1 MKRLCMALLCFC
13 LLVGCSAPIPTPP
26 SSAPSSSP
34 SEPEP
39 ILPTQIKLSEISLDM
54 VVGGEDAT
62 VEFTVLPENAYVDS
76 FTWTSSDEAVATVDE
91 SGTVHAVGEGRCT
104 LRLTL
109 GNGIYTELTVT
120 VSEVP
125 YFAPA
130 IAFNEDDGCTYIDGI
145 LIANK
150 SYPLPEGYNPG
161 GLLPTVMEAWNAM
174 VAAAKADGISLWIV
188 SGYRSYETQRTIY
201 NNYVANNGQASA
213 DTYSARPGHSEHQ
226 TGLAFDINQISYSFG
241 ETAAGKWVAEHGAEY
256 GFIIRYPQEKQHITG
271 YVYEP
276 WHLRY
281 LGTELAMDVVESGL
295 CLEEYLNI
303 DSAYRE

>member
-1 MKRLCMALLCFC
+1 MKRLFSALLCLL
-13 LLVGCSAPIPTPP
+13 LLVGCAASNISSEPP
-26 SSAPSSSP
+26 AP

-39 ILPTQIKLSEISLDM
+39 VLPHTIKLSTLALDM
-54 VVGGEDAT
+54 VVGGEDQQIT
-62 VEFTVLPENAYVDS
+62 FSVLPENAFVDS
-76 FTWTSSDEAVATVDE
+76 FTWASSDETVATVSED
-91 SGTVHAVGEGRCT
+91 GRVHAVGEGKCT

-109 GNGIYTELTVT
+109 SNGIYTEASVT

-130 IAFNEDDGCTYIDGI
+130 IAVNENDGCTYIEGV

-150 SYPLPEGYNPG
+150 TYALPEGYAPG
-161 GLLPTVMEAWNAM
+161 GILPTVMDAWNAM
-174 VAAAKADGISLWIV
+174 VAAAKKDGISLWII
-188 SGYRSYETQRTIY
+188 SGYRSYDTQEAIY
-201 NNYVANNGQASA
+201 NRYVNDNGQADA

-241 ETAAGKWVAEHGAEY
+241 ETAAGQWVAENAAQY
-256 GFIIRYPQEKQHITG
+256 GFIIRYPQSKQHITG
-271 YVYEP
+271 YIYEP

-281 LGTELAMDVVESGL
+281 LGTELAMDVYESGL

>member
-1 MKRLCMALLCFC
+1 MKRMAIALLCLC
-13 LLVGCSAPIPTPP
+13 LLVGCTAPTSAPP
-26 SSAPSSSP
+26 SSEPSSV
-34 SEPEP
+34 PEP
-39 ILPTQIKLSEISLDM
+39 TPVQPTQIRLSETALDL
-54 VVGGEDAT
+54 VVGGEDQT
-62 VEFTVLPENAYVDS
+62 VDFTVLPENAFVNT
-76 FTWTSSDEAVATVDE
+76 FVWTSSDEAVATVGED
-91 SGTVHAVGEGRCT
+91 GTVHAVGAGECT

-109 GNGIYTELTVT
+109 NNGIYTELPVSVT
-120 VSEVP
+120 KVS
-125 YFAPA
+125 YYAPA
-130 IAFNEDDGCTYIDGI
+130 IAFNENDGCTYIDGI

-150 SYPLPEGYNPG
+150 SYALPEGYNPG
-161 GLLPTVMEAWNAM
+161 GLLPTVVEAWNAM

-188 SGYRSYETQRTIY
+188 SGYRSYQTQQAVY
-201 NNYVANNGQASA
+201 NNYVANNGQAQA

-241 ETAAGKWVAEHGAEY
+241 ETPAGKWVAEHAAEY
-256 GFIIRYPQEKQHITG
+256 GFIIRYPQEKQEITG

-281 LGTELAMDVVESGL
+281 LGTETAMAVYQSGL

>member
-1 MKRLCMALLCFC
+1 MKRFCAAVLCLL
-13 LLVGCSAPIPTPP
+13 LLVGCSAPITP
-26 SSAPSSSP
+26 SPSSSA
-34 SEPEP
+34 EPDP
-39 ILPTQIKLSEISLDM
+39 VLPKNINLSPLALDM
-54 VVGGEDAT
+54 IVDGEDQVIT
-62 VEFTVLPENAYVDS
+62 FSVLPEDAFVDS
-76 FTWTSSDEAVATVDE
+76 FTWTSSDESVATVSED
-91 SGTVHAVGEGRCT
+91 GRVHAVGEGKCT

-109 GNGIYTELTVT
+109 SNGIYTEATVT

-130 IAFNEDDGCTYIDGI
+130 IAFDENDGCTYIDGI

-150 SYPLPEGYNPG
+150 TYALPAGYAPG
-161 GLLPTVMEAWNAM
+161 GILPTVMEAWNAM
-174 VAAAKADGISLWIV
+174 VAAAKKDGISLWII
-188 SGYRSYETQRTIY
+188 SGYRSYDTQEAIY
-201 NNYVANNGQASA
+201 NRYVNDNGQEEA

-241 ETAAGKWVAEHGAEY
+241 ETAAGKWVAENAARY
-256 GFIIRYPQEKQHITG
+256 GFIIRYPESKQHITG
-271 YVYEP
+271 YIYEP

-281 LGTELAMDVVESGL
+281 LGTELAMDVYESGL

>member
-1 MKRLCMALLCFC
+1 MKRLFCTLLCLL
-13 LLVGCSAPIPTPP
+13 LLVGCTAPVIE
-26 SSAPSSSP
+26 SSSSS
-34 SEPEP
+34 SEPQP
-39 ILPTQIKLSEISLDM
+39 VVLPKNIKLSTLSLDM
-54 VVGGEDAT
+54 VVGGEDQT
-62 VEFTVLPENAYVDS
+62 ITFSVLPEDAQVEF
-76 FTWTSSDEAVATVDE
+76 FTWESSDEAVAAVSED
-91 SGTVHAVGEGRCT
+91 GTVHAVGEGTCT

-109 GNGIYTELTVT
+109 SNGIYTEVTVT
-120 VSEVP
+120 VTDVP

-150 SYPLPEGYNPG
+150 SYALPEGYAPG
-161 GLLPTVMEAWNAM
+161 GILPTVMDAWNAM
-174 VAAAKADGISLWIV
+174 VAAAKEDGISLWII
-188 SGYRSYETQRTIY
+188 SGYRSYETQEAVY
-201 NNYVANNGQASA
+201 NNYVANNGQADA

-241 ETAAGKWVAEHGAEY
+241 ETEAGKWVSEHAAEY
-256 GFIIRYPQEKQHITG
+256 GFIVRYPQEKQHITG
-271 YVYEP
+271 YIYEP

-281 LGTELAMDVVESGL
+281 LGTELAVAVYNSGL

>member
-1 MKRLCMALLCFC
+1 MKRFVCALLCLL
-13 LLVGCSAPIPTPP
+13 LLVGCSTPVTPP
-26 SSAPSSSP
+26 SSS

-39 ILPTQIKLSEISLDM
+39 VLPHNITLSSLTLDM
-54 VVGGEDAT
+54 IVDGEDAIIT
-62 VEFTVLPENAYVDS
+62 FSVLPENAFVDS
-76 FTWTSSDEAVATVDE
+76 FTWTSSDETVATVSED
-91 SGTVHAVGEGRCT
+91 GTVHAVGEGKCT

-109 GNGIYTELTVT
+109 SNGIYTEASVT

-130 IAFNEDDGCTYIDGI
+130 IAFDENDGCTYIDGI

-150 SYPLPEGYNPG
+150 TYALPAGYAPG
-161 GLLPTVMEAWNAM
+161 GILPTVMEAWNAM
-174 VAAAKADGISLWIV
+174 VAAAKKDGISLWII
-188 SGYRSYETQRTIY
+188 SGYRSYDTQEAIY
-201 NNYVANNGQASA
+201 NRYVNDNGQADA

-226 TGLAFDINQISYSFG
+226 TGLAFDINEISYSFG
-241 ETAAGKWVAEHGAEY
+241 ETAAGKWVAENAAQF
-256 GFIIRYPQEKQHITG
+256 GFIIRYPQSKQHITG
-271 YVYEP
+271 YIYEP

-281 LGTELAMDVVESGL
+281 LGTELAMDVYESGL

>member
-1 MKRLCMALLCFC
+1 MKRFCAAVLCLL
-13 LLVGCSAPIPTPP
+13 LLVGCSAPITP
-26 SSAPSSSP
+26 SPSSSA
-34 SEPEP
+34 EPDP
-39 ILPTQIKLSEISLDM
+39 VLPKNIKLSTLALDM
-54 VVGGEDAT
+54 IVDGEDQVIT
-62 VEFTVLPENAYVDS
+62 FSVLPEDAFVDS
-76 FTWTSSDEAVATVDE
+76 FTWTSSDESVATVSED
-91 SGTVHAVGEGRCT
+91 GRVHAVGEGKCT

-109 GNGIYTELTVT
+109 SNGIYTEATVT

-130 IAFNEDDGCTYIDGI
+130 IAFDENDGCTYIDGI

-150 SYPLPEGYNPG
+150 TYALPAGYAPG
-161 GLLPTVMEAWNAM
+161 GILPTVMEAWNAM
-174 VAAAKADGISLWIV
+174 VAAAKKDGISLWII
-188 SGYRSYETQRTIY
+188 SGYRSYDTQEAIY
-201 NNYVANNGQASA
+201 NRYVNDNGQEEA

-241 ETAAGKWVAEHGAEY
+241 ETAAGKWVAENAARY
-256 GFIIRYPQEKQHITG
+256 GFIIRYPESKQHITG
-271 YVYEP
+271 YIYEP

-281 LGTELAMDVVESGL
+281 LGTELAMDVYESGL

>member
-1 MKRLCMALLCFC
+1 MKRLCMALLCLC

-54 VVGGEDAT
+54 VVGGEDVT

-76 FTWTSSDEAVATVDE
+76 FTWTSSDEAVAAVDE

-125 YFAPA
+125 YFAPT

-174 VAAAKADGISLWIV
+174 VAAAKEDGISLWIV
-188 SGYRSYETQRTIY
+188 SGFRSYETQRTIY

>member
-1 MKRLCMALLCFC
+1 MKRFVCALLCLL
-13 LLVGCSAPIPTPP
+13 LLVGCSTPVTPP
-26 SSAPSSSP
+26 SSS

-39 ILPTQIKLSEISLDM
+39 VLPHNIKLSTLTLDM
-54 VVGGEDAT
+54 IVDGEDAIIT
-62 VEFTVLPENAYVDS
+62 FSVLPEDAFVDS
-76 FTWTSSDEAVATVDE
+76 FTWASSDETVATVSED
-91 SGTVHAVGEGRCT
+91 GTVHAVGEGKCT

-109 GNGIYTELTVT
+109 SNGIYTEATVN

-130 IAFNEDDGCTYIDGI
+130 IAFDENDGCTYIDGI

-150 SYPLPEGYNPG
+150 TYALPAGYAPG
-161 GLLPTVMEAWNAM
+161 GILPTVMEAWNAM
-174 VAAAKADGISLWIV
+174 VAAAKKDGISLWII
-188 SGYRSYETQRTIY
+188 SGYRSYDTQEAIY
-201 NNYVANNGQASA
+201 NRYVNDNGQEEA

-226 TGLAFDINQISYSFG
+226 TGLAFDINEISYSFG
-241 ETAAGKWVAEHGAEY
+241 ETAAGKWVAENAAQY
-256 GFIIRYPQEKQHITG
+256 GFIIRYPQSKQHITG
-271 YVYEP
+271 YIYEP

-281 LGTELAMDVVESGL
+281 LGTELAMDVYESGL